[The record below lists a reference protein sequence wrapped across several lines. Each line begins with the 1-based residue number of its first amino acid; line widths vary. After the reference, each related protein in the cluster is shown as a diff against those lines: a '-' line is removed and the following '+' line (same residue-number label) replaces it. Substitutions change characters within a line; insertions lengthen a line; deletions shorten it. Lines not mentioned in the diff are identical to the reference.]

1 MLYVPRP
8 FGKSSSPL
16 HSAPLEPLAPRDASS
31 PVPPAVTPGVVS
43 GSEPDSDPINS
54 GSASFSPSCAAAFSL
69 ADFQSM
75 PVYSHHLRGTR
86 VPRHL
91 SATSQRPR
99 IGLVAINCAT
109 VFYLRRI
116 DVLTL
121 TTPASF
127 KAPARDEYNHFSS
140 LPQRGCLPI

>member
-1 MLYVPRP
+1 MLYVPCP
-8 FGKSSSPL
+8 FGQCSAPLHSAPLRSTPL

-31 PVPPAVTPGVVS
+31 PVPVAVPPGVVS
-43 GSEPDSDPINS
+43 GYESASDTVSS
-54 GSASFSPSCAAAFSL
+54 GSALFSPSCAAAFSL

-75 PVYSHHLRGTR
+75 PVCSHHLLGTR
-86 VPRHL
+86 VPHRL
-91 SATSQRPR
+91 SATSQSPR

-109 VFYLRRI
+109 VFCLRRM

-127 KAPARDEYNHFSS
+127 KSSARD
-140 LPQRGCLPI
+140 G